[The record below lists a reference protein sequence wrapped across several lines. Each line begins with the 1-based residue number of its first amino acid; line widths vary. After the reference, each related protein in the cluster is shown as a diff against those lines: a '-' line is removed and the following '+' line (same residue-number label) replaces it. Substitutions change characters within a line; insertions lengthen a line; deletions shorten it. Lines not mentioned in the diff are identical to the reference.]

1 MDNNLTHSEEVYG
14 YHTDSA
20 GNLHWFGVYSGHHKI
35 VLDNNVNYIK
45 PVTYFVEKMPGIIE
59 EYTDPAGNKILVAP
73 HINNLKKLIVE
84 MEFENG
90 K

>member
-1 MDNNLTHSEEVYG
+1 MNKFTEEVYG

-20 GNLHWFGVYSGHHKI
+20 GNLHWYGVYIGHHKI

-45 PVTYFVEKMPGIIE
+45 PTTYFVEKIPGIE
-59 EYTDPAGNKILVAP
+59 EYEDPAGNKMLVIP
-73 HINNLKKLIVE
+73 HINGIKKLIVE